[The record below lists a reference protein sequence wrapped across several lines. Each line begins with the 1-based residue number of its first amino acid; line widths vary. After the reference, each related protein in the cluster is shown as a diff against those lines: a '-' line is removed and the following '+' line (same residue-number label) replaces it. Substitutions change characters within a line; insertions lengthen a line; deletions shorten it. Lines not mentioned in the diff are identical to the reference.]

1 LSVANADMHREKIN
15 DTSTQSNDFYD
26 PYFIVNT
33 EDEGTTHVSV
43 LDADGNAV
51 SATDTINYA

>member
-1 LSVANADMHREKIN
+1 MSVADLHRSKIN
-15 DTSTQSNDFYD
+15 DTSTQSNDYYD
-26 PYFIVNT
+26 PYFMVST

-43 LDADGNAV
+43 LDVDGNAV